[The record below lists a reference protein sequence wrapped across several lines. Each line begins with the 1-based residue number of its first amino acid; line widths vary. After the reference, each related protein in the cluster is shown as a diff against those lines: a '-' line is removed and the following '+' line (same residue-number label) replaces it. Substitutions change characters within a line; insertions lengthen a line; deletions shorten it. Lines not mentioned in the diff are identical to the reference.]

1 MKVKILVNKTEPAT
15 NNVVS
20 LDRVDFDEQLPP
32 FRPPVAPLNDKNWL
46 LYAAKEYRNTQS
58 YGIEEFKQ
66 DVKRFKYVR
75 KAFTRYAT
83 TGELKERLVLNHIV
97 VLNNV
102 FGPEATVRLLF
113 LKMPTLLHYLK
124 PFLIALSILP
134 DRVNAIGKDSI
145 DYITDEIPLDPKIVE
160 ALRKI

>member
-1 MKVKILVNKTEPAT
+1 MKVKFITPIETPS
-15 NNVVS
+15 NVVS
-20 LDRVDFDEQLPP
+20 IDRLEIDEQVSI
-32 FRPPVAPLNDKNWL
+32 RKPLQVLNEKNWL

-66 DVKRFKYVR
+66 DCKRFKYVR
-75 KAFTRYAT
+75 KAFTRYST

-113 LKMPTLLHYLK
+113 LKMPNLLSYLK
-124 PFLIALSILP
+124 PFLIMLSILP
-134 DRVNAIGKDSI
+134 ERVYSIGKDNV
-145 DYITDEIPLDPKIVE
+145 DYLTDEIPLDLKIVE